1 MTKTEY
7 MTPQTVTV
15 DLQMELMSAGS
26 PQIEKPQPGGNIDP
40 WGSGVMFNN

>member
-7 MTPQTVTV
+7 MTPQAEAV
-15 DLQMELMSAGS
+15 DLQMELMNTNS